1 MTRCRSRTVAKVD
14 SIVIWSALIENGFD
28 LAVCV
33 LDGVVDTGGIRRRMS
48 VSTARSLPNCDV
60 LPVGRRVEVARCR
73 GVRRRRRRVG
83 GAAAGS
89 RRRVRGCGGGD
100 FEATSQG
107 VVAGALLGGYR
118 CARLGSALVAESA
131 DIVGEVGLGVAARLL
146 RTAGSHQERWPRPR
160 PELDIADAVGAR
172 GRAGV
177 AATVAVL
184 LSPSRASAKLVLPV
198 TVAAPVVGR
207 TPGRCR
213 PRTQPSAP
221 SRAA

>member
-1 MTRCRSRTVAKVD
+1 MCCR
-14 SIVIWSALIENGFD
+14 L
-28 LAVCV
+28 
-33 LDGVVDTGGIRRRMS
+33 
-48 VSTARSLPNCDV
+48 
-60 LPVGRRVEVARCR
+60 
-73 GVRRRRRRVG
+73 VG
-83 GAAAGS
+83 GSRSPVVAEFAEGAGELAAQPLVLVGEFA
-89 RRRVRGCGGGD
+89 VAAVGD

-131 DIVGEVGLGVAARLL
+131 DLVGEVGLGVAARLL
-146 RTAGSHQERWPRPR
+146 RTAGSHQQRWPGPR